1 MEQRAIVI
9 VLDSL
14 GVGALPD
21 AAAFGDEGSNTLKH
35 ILERM
40 PGLRVPNLRALGL
53 GLLMGAQDAV
63 RADAGYGKMRE
74 RSCGKD
80 TTTGHWEM
88 SGVILDK
95 PFPTFPNGFP
105 KAFLD
110 EFSARTR
117 RPVIGNCTAS
127 GTEIIQRLGKQAVE
141 EGALIVYTSADSV
154 FQIAAH
160 EDLVPVEQLYQYCE
174 TARKILHGRHSVG
187 RVIARP
193 FTGEEGNFVRTPRR
207 HDFSMEPPSVTMLDQ
222 LKEAGKDVIAVGKI
236 RDIFAGRGITE
247 AVSTSGNEEG
257 IQRTVEY
264 LDRDFEGLCFVN
276 LVDFD
281 MLYGHRRDVDGYAR
295 ALSYFDG
302 KLPEIMGKMREEDI
316 LMITA
321 DHGCDPA
328 YTATTDHTRE
338 YTPFLMYTPSKRN
351 FPPENF
357 GTFLSFARI
366 GATVLQYFNIV
377 PKFENP

>member
-53 GLLMGAQDAV
+53 GRLMGAQDAV

-95 PFPTFPNGFP
+95 PFPTFPYGFP

-160 EDLVPVEQLYQYCE
+160 EEVVSVEELYGICR
-174 TARKILHGRHSVG
+174 TAREMLSGELAVG

-193 FTGEEGNFVRTPRR
+193 FIGREGQYVRTANRR
-207 HDFSMEPPSVTMLDQ
+207 DFSLEPTGRTMLDAVQ
-222 LKEAGKDVIAVGKI
+222 EAGMSVLSVGKI
-236 RDIFAGRGITE
+236 FDIFAGRGVTQ
-247 AVSTSGNEEG
+247 AHLTHGNAEG
-257 IQRTVEY
+257 ERKTLELAQTN
-264 LDRDFEGLCFVN
+264 FAGLLYVN

-281 MLYGHRRDVDGYAR
+281 MLYGHRRDVEGYGH
-295 ALSYFDG
+295 ALEHFDETLG
-302 KLPEIMGKMREEDI
+302 QLLEMLRPHDLLIVTG
-316 LMITA
+316 

-328 YTATTDHTRE
+328 FSGTDHTRE
-338 YTPFLMYTPSKRN
+338 YVPVLMVGGARGLLSER
-351 FPPENF
+351 E
-357 GTFLSFARI
+357 SFADVA
-366 GATVLQYFNIV
+366 ATVCKHIGV
-377 PKFENP
+377 PWSVGKPMC